1 MRRSASASRSR
12 HSRFALASLVLA
24 FACASAEE
32 RDEGDD
38 EGGGKADDTDPSTFA
53 CKNVDGIS
61 LDALAQVDDPIA
73 TFLVKRGEGCPADYG
88 AMIEK
93 LRAVD
98 PEGCEAGRDLVTR
111 IVSDDARL
119 EANADNFRTVTT
131 RACGSRPSHSLFWT
145 LLGVNA
151 GENVARRTFVEMAAL
166 DANTGRYNFW
176 VFNGGSFSF
185 KGDSVQAAAGQ
196 IACGGCHRGGE
207 VLMKE
212 LDDPWIHWESDGNPL
227 PGVDALF
234 AAHAPMFGQRGNG
247 KELEQLVRAG
257 NDVVVE
263 ARIGHHRNPAT
274 GSVSALLKPLFCAE
288 VVNLDTAGRTVDGP
302 VTDIPADALV
312 DPRFGVER
320 SIPVDPAAYEAAIVA
335 AGQTV
340 QGVSGRIDTEFKLV
354 FPERGG
360 MDDAYVQALIAS
372 GIVDEDFVLD
382 VLSIDFTRPVFSDA
396 RCKLLGFAPAYAA
409 PGMATGGD
417 DGGSDEG
424 SSDDGS
430 SDDGGTDDG
439 ATSGSDTG
447 DEDLGT
453 CCEATTSAT
462 KGCSNA
468 TVQACVCAK
477 DAFCCESQWDQVC
490 VGEVASFGCGMCPA
504 PVMPEP
510 MPPTAATTITEATPA
525 NIRAA
530 FIAAI
535 EQSQPAS
542 GSPAA
547 ELLAKLQS
555 EDDAAS
561 HRERVDAYLAAC
573 ETRPARDLLDDV
585 VRHTHLVRQILRTAT
600 SLIEHPEQMPT
611 MTASVATSAHLDPA
625 TCTLVE

>member
-1 MRRSASASRSR
+1 MRRPAPSSCSRLSR
-12 HSRFALASLVLA
+12 IGLAGLALAL
-24 FACASAEE
+24 ACAPADE

-38 EGGGKADDTDPSTFA
+38 DGGGKADDLDPSTFA
-53 CKNVDGIS
+53 CKNVDGIT

-88 AMIEK
+88 AMLEK

-98 PEGCEAGRDLVTR
+98 PQGCEAGRDLVTR

-119 EANADNFRTVTT
+119 EANANNFRTVTT
-131 RACGSRPSHSLFWT
+131 RACGSRPNHSLFWT
-145 LLGVNA
+145 LLGVSA

-176 VFNGGSFSF
+176 VFHGGSFSF
-185 KGDSVQAAAGQ
+185 KGDSIQAAAGE

-234 AAHAPMFGQRGNG
+234 TAHAPMFGQRGNG
-247 KELEQLVRAG
+247 KELEALVRAG

-263 ARIGHHRNPAT
+263 ARIGHHGNPAT
-274 GSVSALLKPLFCAE
+274 GSVSALLKPLFCTE

-302 VTDIPADALV
+302 VETLPADALV

-320 SIPVDPAAYEAAIVA
+320 SITVDPAAYEAAIVA

-340 QGVSGRIDTEFKLV
+340 QGVTGRTDTEFKLV

-360 MDDAYVQALIAS
+360 MDDAYVQALIAR

-382 VLSIDFTRPVFSDA
+382 VLSVDFTRPVFSDA
-396 RCKLLGFAPAYAA
+396 RCKLLGFAPAYGA
-409 PGMATGGD
+409 PGMATSGD
-417 DGGSDEG
+417 E
-424 SSDDGS
+424 
-430 SDDGGTDDG
+430 GGTDEDSSTDDDAG
-439 ATSGSDTG
+439 TEGGSEGDTG

-453 CCEATTSAT
+453 CCEATTTAT

-468 TVQACVCAK
+468 TVQECVCAK
-477 DAFCCESQWDQVC
+477 DAFCCESQWDQTC
-490 VGEVASFGCGMCPA
+490 VGEVDSFMCGTCPA
-504 PVMPEP
+504 PVVPDP
-510 MPPTAATTITEATPA
+510 MPPTAGTTIAEATPA
-525 NIRAA
+525 SIRAA

-535 EQSQPAS
+535 EQSQPAA
-542 GSPAA
+542 GSAAA
-547 ELLAKLQS
+547 ELLAKLQAQGDS
-555 EDDAAS
+555 AS

-585 VRHTHLVRQILRTAT
+585 VRHTHLVRQLLRTTT

-611 MTASVATSAHLDPA
+611 ITASVPASAHLDPA